1 MDTITEQRGENHTLI
16 LGTCKR
22 RHDEKLRQHDCRGSG
37 TQMEGAVYSQKQ
49 SWSHWPIFT
58 RGNRKK
64 PPKPECIQ
72 ASGLDLITMIG
83 KGEGMDAQFSNLL
96 QTGNTWGALKTT
108 AVGFYF
114 QRDSNL
120 IGMNEVWVSGILK
133 APQLILT
140 HSEIWEP

>member
-1 MDTITEQRGENHTLI
+1 MDTVTEQQGEKHTLI

-22 RHDEKLRQHDCRGSG
+22 RHDKRLRQHDCRGSG
-37 TQMEGAVYSQKQ
+37 TQWKGQCTARNRAEVTDQSSQEV
-49 SWSHWPIFT
+49 
-58 RGNRKK
+58 NRKK

-96 QTGNTWGALKTT
+96 QTGNSWGALKTT